1 MSETTKGL
9 EFRLI
14 RHGPKY
20 PATHPNKEL
29 ANCLTEEG
37 RKAAYEYG
45 REAKKAGYQKIHI
58 FSSNALRAKQTAAY
72 ISAGFSGVSSVETY
86 VQEYAANV
94 EQELEQM
101 EPESPFVPYYANLC
115 TRKEAIEK
123 CYAMLRADIDSSVDP
138 NEIMIMQTGTT
149 RYIEI
154 LEKYVRNVSKIRE
167 ASAEKLQEE
176 KKETELH
183 LFIGHDPNIGG
194 LQQKLEQAAL
204 ISELGPLE
212 GITFRVRGN
221 DLLYEFSAE
230 NKMYTGT
237 IKQL

>member
-1 MSETTKGL
+1 MSETTEGL
-9 EFRLI
+9 EFRII

-45 REAKKAGYQKIHI
+45 REAKKAGYQKLHI

-72 ISAGFSGVSSVETY
+72 ISAGFFSVSSLEMY
-86 VQEYAANV
+86 IQEYAANV

-123 CYAMLRADIDSSVDP
+123 CYTMLRADVASSVDP
-138 NEIMIMQTGTT
+138 NEIKIMERGTS
-149 RYIEI
+149 RYIEM
-154 LEKYVRNVSKIRE
+154 LGKYVQNFCKTKE
-167 ASAEKLQEE
+167 APEEELQEG
-176 KKETELH
+176 KKESELH

-194 LQQKLEQAAL
+194 LQQKLQQTIA
-204 ISELGPLE
+204 IPELGPLE
-212 GITFRVRGN
+212 GIRFRVRGK
-221 DLLYEFSAE
+221 DLLYEFSVE
-230 NKMYTGT
+230 NKVYAGT
-237 IKQL
+237 IKQI